1 MRPTYFYKG
10 KEALIHFGKRLQD
23 ELLLRDYDIGG
34 QAVLLLGP
42 QGSGKTTALYQLAL
56 TAHNLGDTVIIGG
69 RTPQEQIHKIP
80 RWDER
85 TVIHHYQGDELHI
98 WKVKNGESEDITE
111 QLKVKTYEN
120 ARDLLRNLEKR
131 RLNLVYGPVWYPTP
145 KSLVREIKRRYHR
158 DPNAPKHS
166 GTSVFWHEVFLEAIH
181 RKDDGWLT
189 IALDELDDYFG
200 AVGAGFEYW
209 LLRLSKDLVKDFRK
223 SRTNLYGAVHNLS
236 DLNWQI
242 NSKFTT
248 FILLKGAR
256 APEGTAV
263 NQDLPLK
270 LELGEAIIVK
280 GQFGIIQ
287 IAPLLKPD
295 YSLFVE
301 LNAKEE
307 PPEED
312 QSTPRRKKGI
322 KAEILEIAER
332 EGPEAALLKLY
343 ELKKM
348 GLISRPH
355 YYNIRKLILEE
366 KGLNIL

>member
-1 MRPTYFYKG
+1 MKPRYFPRG
-10 KEALIHFGKRLQD
+10 REALIHFGKRLME
-23 ELLLRDYDIGG
+23 ELLLRDYDVGG

-42 QGSGKTTALYQLAL
+42 QGAGKTTALYQLAL
-56 TAHNLGDTVIIGG
+56 TAHDLGDTVIIGG
-69 RTPQEQIHKIP
+69 RVPQEQIHKIGG
-80 RWDER
+80 WQKK
-85 TVIHHYQGDELHI
+85 VVVWHYEGDELHI

-111 QLKVKTYEN
+111 QLDVRTYKN
-120 ARDLLRNLEKR
+120 AKDLIRRLDKK

-145 KSLVREIKRRYHR
+145 KSLVSEIKRRYHVN
-158 DPNAPKHS
+158 PKAPKYV
-166 GTSVFWHEVFLEAIH
+166 GTSAFWHEVFLEAIH

-223 SRTNLYGAVHNLS
+223 SRTSLYGAVHNLS

-248 FILLKGAR
+248 FILLRGAR

-263 NQDLPLK
+263 NQDLPLR
-270 LELGEAIIVK
+270 LEIGEGIIVK
-280 GQFGIIQ
+280 GNFGLIRIE
-287 IAPLLKPD
+287 PLLKPD

-301 LNAKEE
+301 LKAKRE
-307 PPEED
+307 PHEED
-312 QSTPRRKKGI
+312 ESTPRRKKGL
-322 KAEILEIAER
+322 KAEILKIAER
-332 EGPEAALLKLY
+332 EGPEATLLKLY

-348 GLISRPH
+348 GLISRSH
-355 YYNIRKLILEE
+355 YYNLRKILLEMLEE
-366 KGLNIL
+366 

>member
-1 MRPTYFYKG
+1 MEPAYFRDGEK
-10 KEALIHFGKRLQD
+10 ALRNYGVQLME

-34 QAVLLLGP
+34 QTALLLGP
-42 QGSGKTTALYQLAL
+42 QGSGKTTTLYQLAL
-56 TAHNLGDTVIIGG
+56 IAHSLGDTVIIGG

-80 RWDER
+80 QWGKKV
-85 TVIHHYQGDELHI
+85 VIWHYEGDELHI
-98 WKVKNGESEDITE
+98 WKVKNGESEDITSG
-111 QLKVKTYEN
+111 LNVKTYKN
-120 ARDLLRNLEKR
+120 ARDLIRRLDKK

-145 KSLVREIKRRYHR
+145 RSLVREIKRRYHVN
-158 DPNAPKHS
+158 PKAPKYS
-166 GTSVFWHEVFLEAIH
+166 GTSVFWHEIFLEAIY

-248 FILLKGAR
+248 FILLRGAR
-256 APEGTAV
+256 PPEGTAV
-263 NQDLPLK
+263 YPSLPLK
-270 LELGEAIIVK
+270 LELGKAIIVR
-280 GQFGIIQ
+280 GRFGLVEFE
-287 IAPLLKPD
+287 PLLKPE

-301 LNAKEE
+301 LEAKEE
-307 PPEED
+307 PPEEEVKP
-312 QSTPRRKKGI
+312 SKKGSI

-343 ELKKM
+343 ELKKD
-348 GLISRPH
+348 GLIGRTH
-355 YYNIRKLILEE
+355 YYNLRKLILT
-366 KGLNIL
+366 L